1 MGNQTNELNWAA
13 RERLRSVELRLWW
26 RGWVGRGELKEDF
39 GISPAQAS
47 SDLQRYLELNEGA
60 MFYQTSRKRYES
72 TAAMEPKIH
81 IPVLEEG
88 IGLVMGEMVGA
99 RWQRELFYAGKS
111 SPGGVSAVE
120 LPLRKGDPRVERMV
134 VLAAGGRKKMRVK
147 YASVNSGKSSWRELC
162 PRAFGWDGRRWHAR
176 AYCLENEGWRDFVLG
191 RIEEAEWPEGEV
203 EVPRDE
209 EWEEWDVVRLQINQR
224 LSSEKRR
231 ALRMDY
237 GMDGEVLEIRTR
249 KAMRGYVLA
258 EMYLSEEG
266 EVEMPRHFEI
276 LE

>member
-1 MGNQTNELNWAA
+1 MGNHTNELNWAA
-13 RERLRSVELRLWW
+13 RERLRSIELRLWW
-26 RGWVGRGELKEDF
+26 RGWVGRGELNEDF

-72 TAAMEPKIH
+72 TAAMTPVIH
-81 IPVLEEG
+81 RPVLEEG
-88 IGLVMGEMVGA
+88 IGLVMGEMMGA
-99 RWQRELFYAGKS
+99 RWQRELFAGGGS
-111 SPGGVSAVE
+111 VPGRVAAVE
-120 LPLRKGDPRVERMV
+120 LPLRQGDLRVERMV
-134 VLAAGGRKKMRVK
+134 LLAAGAGKKLRVK

-176 AYCLENEGWRDFVLG
+176 AFCLKNDGWRDFVLG

-203 EVPRDE
+203 EVPRDGE
-209 EWEEWDVVRLQINQR
+209 WKEWEVVRLRINPA
-224 LSSEKRR
+224 LSNEKRR

-237 GMDGEVLEIRTR
+237 GLDDEVLEIRTR

-258 EMYLSEEG
+258 EMYLGEESG
-266 EVEMPRHFEI
+266 VEMPRHFE
-276 LE
+276 LLG